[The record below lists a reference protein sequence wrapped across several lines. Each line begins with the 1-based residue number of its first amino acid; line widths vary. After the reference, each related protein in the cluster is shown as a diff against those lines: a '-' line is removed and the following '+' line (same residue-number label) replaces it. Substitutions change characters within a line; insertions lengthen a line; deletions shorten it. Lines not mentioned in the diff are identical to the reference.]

1 MPASMGH
8 RWNVMERELEDDE
21 DLDLSPEE
29 KELLKQQSKD
39 LTGLKREDSYE

>member
-1 MPASMGH
+1 
-8 RWNVMERELEDDE
+8 MERELEDDE